1 MKVRLFMIPKF
12 VDWSSFSTMGA
23 AASDQVLA
31 SLMLSWGC
39 SAAIIQA
46 IQGR

>member
-1 MKVRLFMIPKF
+1 MRVKLSMIPKF

-23 AASDQVLA
+23 AGSDQVLA